1 MKRCNII
8 LKLYFEASSLF
19 TITLFYYH
27 SIMYCVYAELNG
39 KPLLFVLKLDEAEI
53 VHAQKLERVSITLMN
68 RALDPCIQPGSAKY
82 FSVQSEREI
91 WPIASFQVSKESH
104 SVLEWVFGQTRI
116 PDLIAAQERGQ
127 LLTVPEIGSF
137 KVEWHLAADMKTI
150 KCMYGLSHGAT
161 STYCCIYCL
170 QKRTKSVQ
178 VSTVANVVAALN
190 KQKTTWEGGLFSF
203 DHRAQPLAGALT
215 LSRWKPILCI
225 PLERVHICTLHALNR
240 IVEKILHLHFIFIW
254 TIRDK
259 IIQAEAIEQM
269 QKVLS
274 ATGAHGGNVLIFK
287 DVELSGK
294 TNNIPNKPS
303 LSGAN
308 CNKIFCRSTLEGGSD
323 KVYIDIVNATRNVL
337 NGGEAKRNQLE
348 MWSALDD
355 LRQYFTSL
363 TLSIEQIRSFK
374 SKVDNWGKLY
384 VRCFGEAHVTHYM
397 VRVKH
402 LPRCMFPKF

>member
-53 VHAQKLERVSITLMN
+53 IHAQKLERVLITLMN
-68 RALDPCIQPGSAKY
+68 RALDPYIQPGSAKY

-137 KVEWHLAADMKTI
+137 KVEWHLATDMKTI

-178 VSTVANVVAALN
+178 VSTVANAVAALN
-190 KQKTTWEGGLFSF
+190 KQKTT
-203 DHRAQPLAGALT
+203 
-215 LSRWKPILCI
+215 
-225 PLERVHICTLHALNR
+225 
-240 IVEKILHLHFIFIW
+240 
-254 TIRDK
+254 
-259 IIQAEAIEQM
+259 
-269 QKVLS
+269 
-274 ATGAHGGNVLIFK
+274 
-287 DVELSGK
+287 
-294 TNNIPNKPS
+294 
-303 LSGAN
+303 
-308 CNKIFCRSTLEGGSD
+308 
-323 KVYIDIVNATRNVL
+323 
-337 NGGEAKRNQLE
+337 
-348 MWSALDD
+348 
-355 LRQYFTSL
+355 
-363 TLSIEQIRSFK
+363 
-374 SKVDNWGKLY
+374 
-384 VRCFGEAHVTHYM
+384 
-397 VRVKH
+397 
-402 LPRCMFPKF
+402 